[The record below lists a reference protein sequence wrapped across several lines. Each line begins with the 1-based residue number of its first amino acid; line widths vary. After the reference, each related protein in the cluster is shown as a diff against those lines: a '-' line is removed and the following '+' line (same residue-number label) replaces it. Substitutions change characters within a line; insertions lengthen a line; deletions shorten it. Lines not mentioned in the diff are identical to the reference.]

1 MAENFIRWR
10 KYKTFEELDD
20 IRSEIEFKNSILK
33 NEELD
38 ASKKR
43 IMIKAVEDWCTISEA
58 KQSARVSVKDWKR
71 MKEDEWFLQE
81 LEYAI
86 DSDIRLAKSKVRL
99 GLEKDDCEE
108 FALKVLKAK
117 RPSEYGT
124 QIVNSKNEIKAEVE
138 HKSVDD
144 MLVEYYQE
152 D

>member
-1 MAENFIRWR
+1 MRRCKTLERLDEDLAELRFNKSVIMN
-10 KYKTFEELDD
+10 KESDD
-20 IRSEIEFKNSILK
+20 
-33 NEELD
+33 
-38 ASKKR
+38 SKKR

-58 KQSARVSVKDWKR
+58 KQSARVSVNDWKR

-117 RPSEYGT
+117 RPSEYWT

-138 HKSVDD
+138 HKSIDD
-144 MLVEYYQE
+144 MLIEYYQE
-152 D
+152 E

>member
-1 MAENFIRWR
+1 MAR
-10 KYKTFEELDD
+10 YKTTLWVLDQ
-20 IRSEIEFKNSILK
+20 RLAEAEFRERVVMKA
-33 NEELD
+33 EDD

-43 IMIKAVEDWCTISEA
+43 IMIQAVEDWCTISEA
-58 KQSARVSVKDWKR
+58 RQSARVDGKDWKR
-71 MKEDEWFLQE
+71 FKEDSWFLQE

-138 HKSVDD
+138 HKSVDE
-144 MLVEYYQE
+144 MLIDYYNE
-152 D
+152 EL

>member
-1 MAENFIRWR
+1 MAR
-10 KYKTFEELDD
+10 YKTFEKLWEKIEEMEFNRD
-20 IRSEIEFKNSILK
+20 ILMNA
-33 NEELD
+33 EED

-58 KQSARVSVKDWKR
+58 KQSARVSQKDWKR
-71 MKEDEWFLQE
+71 MREDEWFLQE

-117 RPSEYGT
+117 RPSEYWT

-138 HKSVDD
+138 HKSIDD
-144 MLVEYYQE
+144 MLIEYYQE
-152 D
+152 E